1 MVNLLIS
8 AKDCGKLSNPMN
20 GAVRYAGTTFGF
32 EANYSCFIDNSFS
45 PSVLLSYKRICG
57 ADGKWTGVD
66 PICSKYNLLVM
77 IFCVEST

>member
-45 PSVLLSYKRICG
+45 KRICG